1 MKKKYFII
9 LTIIIIIIFGIFIFS
24 NLLSNFKIKEK
35 NVDEKKYSE
44 LNIVSEYNEYVV
56 VLNNSSSEM
65 DTFEVFKNTERDL
78 YKKVFSLPEEFN
90 LEKRFICW
98 NDNKLYIIKDGARAY
113 DLSTGKRIYTGDLNK
128 IMNNTTGR
136 IDNVLGS
143 DENFIYYTYTYKA
156 DHFYGKISYNLK
168 DVIMVQEDDI
178 PKEFKY

>member
-1 MKKKYFII
+1 
-9 LTIIIIIIFGIFIFS
+9 
-24 NLLSNFKIKEK
+24 
-35 NVDEKKYSE
+35 
-44 LNIVSEYNEYVV
+44 
-56 VLNNSSSEM
+56 M

-143 DENFIYYTYTYKA
+143 DENFIYYTYTYNA

>member
-24 NLLSNFKIKEK
+24 NLLSNPKIKEK

-78 YKKVFSLPEEFN
+78 YKKLFL
-90 LEKRFICW
+90 L
-98 NDNKLYIIKDGARAY
+98 
-113 DLSTGKRIYTGDLNK
+113 
-128 IMNNTTGR
+128 
-136 IDNVLGS
+136 
-143 DENFIYYTYTYKA
+143 
-156 DHFYGKISYNLK
+156 
-168 DVIMVQEDDI
+168 
-178 PKEFKY
+178 